1 MKPRAANSKR
11 NSGPTLADLVTT
23 VTQLTHNERLGAFIV
38 ADMINSQLV
47 RLEGQFHGR
56 RVVVG

>member
-1 MKPRAANSKR
+1 MKKNAHKLVRR
-11 NSGPTLADLVTT
+11 NQTLAELVET
-23 VTQLTHNERLGAFIV
+23 VVKLTHNERLGAFIV
-38 ADMINSQLV
+38 ADMINSRIV